1 MDLVALAHD
10 TLAILARGEYV
21 APSGRTVELDLER
34 CVRESRTWSTE
45 ELADLSLE
53 PRVGA
58 PGAPRPGASLAG
70 AGHLDAGPRGAPLP
84 SAFVAVTEETTGAA
98 ARRLAAEGPVAVLSF
113 ASAVSVGGGFLRGAK
128 AQEEDLCRCSALFA
142 CLEPQRGYYVAN
154 RAAGSDLYTD
164 RLITSPDVPFFRD
177 ERLGLLE
184 APFLAS
190 VITAPAPCARELRME
205 ERAQLPS
212 IFERRVANVL
222 AVAETLGHRRLVLG
236 AWGCGAFRNDPV
248 LVADVFARALEG
260 PFRAAFERVDFAVYD
275 PSPEQKNL
283 SAFRERLGR

>member
-21 APSGRTVELDLER
+21 APSGATVELDLDR
-34 CVRESRTWSTE
+34 CVQESRTWGPE
-45 ELADLSLE
+45 ELADLVE
-53 PRVGA
+53 RRTP
-58 PGAPRPGASLAG
+58 AS
-70 AGHLDAGPRGAPLP
+70 GPPTQ
-84 SAFVAVTEETTGAA
+84 VEVTEETTGAA
-98 ARRLAAEGPVAVLSF
+98 ARRLAATGPVAALNF

-177 ERLGLLE
+177 ERLELLE
-184 APFLAS
+184 APFVAS
-190 VITAPAPCARELRME
+190 VITAPAPCARDLRME

-222 AVAETLGHRRLVLG
+222 AVAEALGHRRLVLG
-236 AWGCGAFRNDPV
+236 AWGCGAFRNDPD

-260 PFRAAFERVDFAVYD
+260 PFRAAFERVDFAVHD
-275 PSPEQKNL
+275 PGPERRNL
-283 SAFRERLGR
+283 GAFRERLAR